1 MADIR
6 EPASTVGTNR
16 RNGSK
21 GGLKTAATYP
31 PEVRAE
37 WGRKGGL
44 ATQERYSNDFFK
56 HIRER
61 REKY

>member
-1 MADIR
+1 MQKIR
-6 EPASTVGTNR
+6 EPDPSVATRR
-16 RNGSK
+16 RNASK
-21 GGLKTAATYP
+21 GGLKTASTYP

-44 ATQERYSNDFFK
+44 ATQERYSNDYFR
-56 HIRER
+56 HIRSL